1 MTSESSRRSFLKTLG
16 LSAGATLVS
25 TNILGSFVNKDE
37 ILKLNP
43 EQQKFM
49 TRYGSWM
56 DDFTNVIRMQK
67 TAPDNLDNHKTM
79 ISLTEQAELFK
90 PELAEFMKDENFAMI
105 YKASIER
112 MSKEI

>member
-1 MTSESSRRSFLKTLG
+1 
-16 LSAGATLVS
+16 
-25 TNILGSFVNKDE
+25 
-37 ILKLNP
+37 
-43 EQQKFM
+43 
-49 TRYGSWM
+49 
-56 DDFTNVIRMQK
+56 
-67 TAPDNLDNHKTM
+67 M